1 MPLKTILKNIGGTI
15 KTVTEFVE
23 DEVID
28 PISNEFEYRAKELE
42 QFRANTF
49 GTAEP
54 DSWEM
59 QTSNLVQKAV
69 DASPVGVAEQ
79 GAIILGGN
87 TAETVGLPRGV
98 GEFVG
103 GALAPGIAAP
113 APSAITR
120 ATRAAT
126 KNSVKTAVKETA
138 EGLKTIGDDL
148 MPPPPAALATA
159 GAAPRLQLNVEK
171 GGAVMKLTV
180 EDPAILSQIPHVKKG
195 IASTTEYAA
204 GVQKL
209 KKTKI
214 YYELKRRIDQ
224 AKFEEGR
231 ITKDALKRA
240 NAKTQKME
248 NAKLSTLATKMDPDI
263 FEKVNYKNLDVT
275 SDFKFLDQHHG
286 GGTKAMTAPWV
297 QTALKIGNDDDVVAL
312 FELHKALMGSGMGNV
327 KSAII
332 DAPTV
337 VHNVASASKA
347 GRNVDEA
354 IHSFMKKN
362 KAGIEISSEKVY
374 DIIGQPKNMDEL
386 LQKYIT
392 FVDEYLLPQKNL
404 SLKAVRKEF
413 ARYRS
418 TLPVSKHAQFDE
430 YLSKLNMANTDIFAD
445 MP

>member
-1 MPLKTILKNIGGTI
+1 MPLKTILNSIGGTI

-23 DEVID
+23 DRVDDVANQVEYGFNQATQGNYMPAARAIQMTTSPAFAPLID
-28 PISNEFEYRAKELE
+28 ATYKISDAEDSILQVTGDAVEELTGIPSLVTQVAAGTLIPGPGEY
-42 QFRANTF
+42 
-49 GTAEP
+49 
-54 DSWEM
+54 
-59 QTSNLVQKAV
+59 KA
-69 DASPVGVAEQ
+69 AGKSIA
-79 GAIILGGN
+79 
-87 TAETVGLPRGV
+87 RGV
-98 GEFVG
+98 KKAFPLEG
-103 GALAPGIAAP
+103 LDN
-113 APSAITR
+113 ITR
-120 ATRAAT
+120 
-126 KNSVKTAVKETA
+126 
-138 EGLKTIGDDL
+138 GG
-148 MPPPPAALATA
+148 PPTPQLATA
-159 GAAPRLQLNVEK
+159 GSAPRVQLNVEK

-224 AKFEEGR
+224 AKFEEGS

-240 NAKTQKME
+240 NSKTQKME